1 MARQVFPVGMW
12 NALDLS
18 ADRTERLG
26 LCEGRKGYAE
36 HRGDDRAYPA
46 RLGLLDRPDPEVG
59 SEGADAD
66 CWATGGLR
74 GVLSGQQ
81 KNPNFGIAGWT
92 VSFHLEKT
100 RLS

>member
-1 MARQVFPVGMW
+1 MPWTCLQ
-12 NALDLS
+12 
-18 ADRTERLG
+18 TEQR
-26 LCEGRKGYAE
+26 
-36 HRGDDRAYPA
+36 DWDSVRAGKDMLNTEAMIEPTLHA
-46 RLGLLDRPDPEVG
+46 DPEVG